1 VQCTPFDPISP
12 ASSKHFQEYEDFRRG
27 NYSFSKNN
35 SLFTKSPEKKKV
47 YFLRLKL
54 KIKKKV

>member
-35 SLFTKSPEKKKV
+35 SLFTKSPEKKNV
-47 YFLRLKL
+47 LSLFP
-54 KIKKKV
+54 